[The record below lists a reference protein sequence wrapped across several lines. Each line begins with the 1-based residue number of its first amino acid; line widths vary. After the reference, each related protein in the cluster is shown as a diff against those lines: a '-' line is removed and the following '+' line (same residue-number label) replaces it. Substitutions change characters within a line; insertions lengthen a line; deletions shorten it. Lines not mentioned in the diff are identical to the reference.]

1 MKRITHA
8 KVGQII
14 KDIENDVLERSKT
27 YATEYRI
34 TEIYRFH
41 VVAVN
46 KYGVRKSFS
55 YGELV
60 KRGIEMQ

>member
-1 MKRITHA
+1 MKQIKHA
-8 KVGQII
+8 KIGQVI
-14 KDIENDVLERSKT
+14 KNIENDVLERSKT
-27 YATEYRI
+27 YYTEYTI

-46 KYGVRKSFS
+46 QFGVRKSFS

-60 KRGIEMQ
+60 QRGIEMQ